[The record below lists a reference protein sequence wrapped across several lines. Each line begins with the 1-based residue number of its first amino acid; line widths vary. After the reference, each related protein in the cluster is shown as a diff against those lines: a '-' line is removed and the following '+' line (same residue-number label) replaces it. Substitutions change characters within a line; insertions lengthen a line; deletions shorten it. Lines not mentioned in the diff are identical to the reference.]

1 MTKNGNWLYLTMKI
15 PTDLQ
20 ILSEIYERYYDEFRS
35 FEKGA
40 RRSKVHVSINVK
52 EIADKLGVDEDI
64 VFGRLYYHLNQKYG
78 YKQDDGVR
86 VDFFLLGMGNE
97 RHCVQFPLMA
107 SVLADLKKENRKY
120 KIATTMAVVSLMISL
135 ISLTISILRG

>member
-1 MTKNGNWLYLTMKI
+1 MKV

-20 ILSEIYERYYDEFRS
+20 ILSEIYKRYYHKFSSYEEGS
-35 FEKGA
+35 
-40 RRSKVHVSINVK
+40 RRSKVHVSINIK
-52 EIADKLGVDEDI
+52 EIAKKLGVDEDI

-86 VDFFLLGMGNE
+86 VDFFLLGMGDE

-107 SVLADLKKENRKY
+107 SVLADLKKENRKFR
-120 KIATTMAVVSLMISL
+120 IATSIAIISL
-135 ISLTISILRG
+135 IISLVSLSISIMSG

>member
-1 MTKNGNWLYLTMKI
+1 MKV

-20 ILSEIYERYYDEFRS
+20 ILSEIYERYYDKFQN
-35 FEKGA
+35 FEQGS

-52 EIADKLGVDEDI
+52 EVADKLGVDEDI

-86 VDFFLLGMGNE
+86 VDFFLLGMGDE

-107 SVLADLKKENRKY
+107 SVLADLKKENKKFR
-120 KIATTMAVVSLMISL
+120 IATTIAIISLMISL
-135 ISLTISILRG
+135 ISLSISIMRG